1 MHRTLLVRPYAAEMV
16 DEALEETVSA
26 AIHGL
31 EGPKYVIGDALD
43 QVPHVAGLY
52 AIWADAG
59 TWQMLGL
66 KAPLPPKPLYVGKA
80 ERSLVS
86 RDLKTHFRTG
96 MTGSST
102 VRRSFAALLRD
113 VLDLHTVPRN
123 LVRPERPANFGLPP
137 EEDERLT
144 RWMHES
150 LTLATWAK
158 EGGQRLD
165 EIETA
170 VLARWQPPLNL
181 SKVAEASRR
190 VKLARATMAAQ
201 AHAWAEG
208 RGFEIRREPAD

>member
-1 MHRTLLVRPYAAEMV
+1 MHRTLLARPYAADMV
-16 DEALEETVSA
+16 DEALGETVSA
-26 AIHGL
+26 AIHAL
-31 EGPKYVIGDALD
+31 QGPKYGIGDALD

-66 KAPLPPKPLYVGKA
+66 NAPLPPKPLYVGKA
-80 ERSLVS
+80 EHSLVS

-96 MTGSST
+96 KTGSST

-113 VLDLHTVPRN
+113 SLDLHAVPRN
-123 LVRPERPANFGLPP
+123 LVHPERPANYGLPP
-137 EEDERLT
+137 EEDDRLT
-144 RWMHES
+144 QWMHES

-158 EGGQRLD
+158 KGKQRLD

-181 SKVAEASRR
+181 SKVAQASRR
-190 VKLARATMAAQ
+190 LKLAREAMAAE

-208 RGFEIRREPAD
+208 RGFDI